1 MMYVGVIGEG
11 SEWLQSNIEK
21 NAEIVKPA
29 DPISLTIRNSGIFCE
44 IWVRQFYQRD
54 NLGSGHSQYCEAY
67 KWQSDNY
74 PLCA

>member
-1 MMYVGVIGEG
+1 MSGLLGKEASGYNRTLI
-11 SEWLQSNIEK
+11 K